1 MSHPHNEKLV
11 TRLGAREYFQ
21 EVVQSALANQQF
33 HASDES
39 VVYLVNLLVN
49 FLRSENLFDK
59 TPDGLMIKPL
69 AVLYEEAL
77 AANSSKGRVRAL
89 QRLGDLALFISG
101 LFANSLGRCLVDVDY
116 YISMGG
122 NAYASLA
129 VSNRLPVHSQA
140 LKIVFDELSE
150 KFSGY
155 VGILAEVGEESQLS
169 SNTDIMRLY
178 EIWQCT
184 GSKRI
189 ANRLQDLGIQPVKIC
204 RTRH

>member
-1 MSHPHNEKLV
+1 MSHPHNEKLL

-21 EVVQSALANQQF
+21 DVVQSAVVNQQF
-33 HASDES
+33 PASDES

-59 TPDGLMIKPL
+59 TPDGLTIKPL
-69 AVLYEEAL
+69 AMLYEEAL
-77 AANSSKGRVRAL
+77 SANSEKGRVQAL

-122 NAYASLA
+122 NAYGYLA
-129 VSNRLPVHSQA
+129 VSNRLSVRSQA

-155 VGILAEVGEESQLS
+155 VDILAEVGEESQIS
-169 SNTDIMRLY
+169 SNADIMRLY

-189 ANRLQDLGIQPVKIC
+189 ANRLQDLGIQPVKIR